1 MKKEIRQ
8 VASFMA
14 SFGQDTKIGPRI
26 PDDAI
31 RLLRHDLI
39 KEEAYE
45 LANSTNTVEA
55 LDAIADLLY
64 VVYGAAIAYGFSE
77 DQVERAFQTV
87 HESNMSKLWHPAE
100 LQMIDKLENMP
111 KEHTITKTQ
120 NRYIVKRKDGK
131 IIKSPSYKPADI
143 VSCLK

>member
-8 VASFMA
+8 VAAFMA
-14 SFGQDTKIGPRI
+14 SFGQDTKVNPRI
-26 PDDAI
+26 PDEKTRA
-31 RLLRHDLI
+31 LRRALI
-39 KEEAYE
+39 DEEAAE
-45 LANSTNTVEA
+45 LEASKDPVEA

>member
-1 MKKEIRQ
+1 
-8 VASFMA
+8 MA
-14 SFGQDTKIGPRI
+14 SFGQDTKVCPRI

-39 KEEAYE
+39 KEEADE
-45 LANSTNTVEA
+45 LVNSTNTVEA

-100 LQMIDKLENMP
+100 LQSINQLANMP
-111 KEHTITKTQ
+111 KDYTVEKTGV
-120 NRYIVKRKDGK
+120 RYIVKRKDGK
-131 IIKSPSYKPADI
+131 VIKSPSYKPADI

>member
-8 VASFMA
+8 VAAFMA
-14 SFGQDTKIGPRI
+14 SFGQDTKVCPRI

-39 KEEAYE
+39 KEEADE
-45 LANSTNTVEA
+45 LVNSTNTVEA

-87 HESNMSKLWHPAE
+87 HESNMSKLWAPAE
-100 LQMIDKLENMP
+100 LQSINQLANMP
-111 KEHTITKTQ
+111 KDYTVEKTGL
-120 NRYIVKRKDGK
+120 RYIVKRKDGK
-131 IIKSPSYKPADI
+131 VIKSPSYKPADI

>member
-8 VASFMA
+8 VAAFMA
-14 SFGQDTKIGPRI
+14 SFGQDTKVNPRI

-39 KEEAYE
+39 KEEADE
-45 LANSTNTVEA
+45 LVNSTNTVEA

-87 HESNMSKLWHPAE
+87 HESNMSKLWAPAE
-100 LQMIDKLENMP
+100 LQSINQLANMP
-111 KEHTITKTQ
+111 KDYTVEKTGV
-120 NRYIVKRKDGK
+120 RYIVKRKDGK
-131 IIKSPSYKPADI
+131 VIKSPSYKPADI